1 MDPTDFFTEEL
12 AGLDWKQP
20 KEVQASAKESIRRKI
35 GDDLSPLM
43 IQNLRK
49 TQWENAAEL
58 LEGLEPSKVVQ
69 FVPDLLEWLK
79 DMNWPGADRVKKICL
94 NFEKHEL
101 LPDIDAK
108 ISKARED
115 TDEDWVEALLS
126 LQREV
131 KDRAN

>member
-1 MDPTDFFTEEL
+1 MDPTDFLTEEL

-49 TQWENAAEL
+49 TQWENAAEI

>member
-1 MDPTDFFTEEL
+1 MDPTDFLTEEL
-12 AGLDWKQP
+12 AGLDWRRP
-20 KEVQASAKESIRRKI
+20 KEVQAAAKRSIRLKI

-49 TQWENAAEL
+49 TQWENAAEI
-58 LEGLEPSKVVQ
+58 LENLEPSKVVQ

-101 LPDIDAK
+101 LPSIDVK

-126 LQREV
+126 LRREV
-131 KDRAN
+131 TD